1 MVVLKA
7 FNYLILV
14 MDIIALTGHFERQ
27 KVKRIAEK
35 AKRIL
40 QLLGAQ
46 CIAADIKKK
55 KFNAKNVSLVIAVG
69 GDGTLLRVARELE
82 DEKPILGIAAGEQ
95 CALMQAKPAQMRKA
109 LQKIVEGKHAVQKRL
124 RLQASADGKRLQ
136 AALNEVMLLNK
147 KSGAIINY
155 CLQVNR
161 KRVYCARADGCIV
174 ATPTGSSG
182 HSYSA
187 GGKKLPAG
195 GSRIAVVPSNPLNR
209 AVKAIY
215 VKGNSKIVLSG
226 FYAKQFSQGFLPSK
240 KAYEKQGY
248 EVVLDGQPR
257 FAVKKSVL
265 IKRGKDALF
274 VRI

>member
-1 MVVLKA
+1 MG
-7 FNYLILV
+7 LIS
-14 MDIIALTGHFERQ
+14 ITGHFERQ
-27 KVKRIAEK
+27 KVKRLAEK

-40 QLLGAQ
+40 QLLGAE

-55 KFNAKNVSLVIAVG
+55 KFNAKNVSLVMAVG
-69 GDGTLLRVARELE
+69 GDGTLLRTVRELRE
-82 DEKPILGIAAGEQ
+82 QKPILGIAAGEQ
-95 CALMQAKPAQMRKA
+95 CALMQIKPAQMRKA
-109 LQKIVEGKHAVQKRL
+109 LQKIVEGKYKVQRRM
-124 RLQASADGKRLQ
+124 RLQAGADGKKLPL
-136 AALNEVMLLNK
+136 ALNEVMLLNR

-155 CLQVNR
+155 CLRVNG
-161 KRVYCARADGCIV
+161 KRAFAKHFSQGFFPKGKKAYCARADGCIV

-182 HSYSA
+182 HAYSA

-195 GSRIAVVPSNPLNR
+195 SNKIAVVPSNPLNR

-215 VKGNSKIVLSG
+215 VNANSRIVLSG
-226 FYAKQFSQGFLPSK
+226 FNG
-240 KAYEKQGY
+240 KQGC

-257 FAVKKSVL
+257 FAVKKILL